1 MLKQHRKV
9 GRENT
14 EEGRKRGK
22 LEINKKEETE
32 IRKTEKPPQ
41 QKVVCVCVVGGVGIH
56 SE

>member
-1 MLKQHRKV
+1 M

-41 QKVVCVCVVGGVGIH
+41 QKVVCVCVCGGGVGIH

>member
-41 QKVVCVCVVGGVGIH
+41 QKVVCVCVCGGGGRDPQ
-56 SE
+56 

>member
-1 MLKQHRKV
+1 MLKQHHKV
-9 GRENT
+9 GRGKT

-41 QKVVCVCVVGGVGIH
+41 QKVVGIH